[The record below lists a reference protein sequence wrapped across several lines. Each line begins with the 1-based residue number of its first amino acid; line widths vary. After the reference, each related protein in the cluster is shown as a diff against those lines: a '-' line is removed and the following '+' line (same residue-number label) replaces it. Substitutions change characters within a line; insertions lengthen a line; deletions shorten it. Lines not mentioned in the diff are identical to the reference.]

1 MEEIDELIERYGL
14 EEDKEH
20 VIIPYTDKNGKKN
33 RCYLLKRRYIR
44 IVYSEEHAV
53 DYPLIDAIE
62 ATIRYPE
69 VLLSEA
75 LYLLY
80 KEMNKKMPE
89 GIYPDKES
97 HQESDDIS
105 KESV

>member
-1 MEEIDELIERYGL
+1 MEEIDELIENYGL

-20 VIIPYTDKNGKKN
+20 VIIPYTDKNGRKN

-44 IVYSEEHAV
+44 IVYSEDHAV

-69 VLLSEA
+69 LLLSEA
-75 LYLLY
+75 LYSFY
-80 KEMNKKMPE
+80 KETNKKIPE
-89 GIYPDKES
+89 GTYTYKES
-97 HQESDDIS
+97 PQESDDMS
-105 KESV
+105 EESI

>member
-1 MEEIDELIERYGL
+1 MEEIDELIKRYGL

-53 DYPLIDAIE
+53 DYPLSDAIE
-62 ATIRYPE
+62 ATIKYPE
-69 VLLSEA
+69 LLLSEA
-75 LYLLY
+75 LHILY
-80 KEMNKKMPE
+80 KETNKKIPE
-89 GIYPDKES
+89 GIYIDKQS
-97 HQESDDIS
+97 HEESDDIS
-105 KESV
+105 KESA